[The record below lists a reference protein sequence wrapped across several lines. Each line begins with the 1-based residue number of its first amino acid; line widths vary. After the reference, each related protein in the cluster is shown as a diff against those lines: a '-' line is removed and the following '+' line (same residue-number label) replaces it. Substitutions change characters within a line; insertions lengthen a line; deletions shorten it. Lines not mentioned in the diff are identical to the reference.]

1 MRSIDKNKDSR
12 SFSKHMLRGIVFFV
26 GVGIVSILIDVLR
39 GKDINMVLSLIIS
52 GIVAVV
58 LSCILWFVN
67 KDKSN
72 G

>member
-12 SFSKHMLRGIVFFV
+12 RFSKHMLRGIAFFV

-39 GKDINMVLSLIIS
+39 GKDINVLSLIIS

-58 LSCILWFVN
+58 LSCISWFVN

>member
-12 SFSKHMLRGIVFFV
+12 KFSKHMLRGIAFFV

-39 GKDINMVLSLIIS
+39 GKDINIVLSLIIS

-58 LSCILWFVN
+58 LSCISWFVN